1 MSRYSAFSKYISARS
16 NGNKNIVRRYE
27 EKAITMISR
36 RTYGK
41 TVLAYFFSSAYRLLC
56 SSESDEEINAIIKAH
71 VPEKKWNNKEW
82 LSHIKRDIFFTEFY
96 NRINADEFFRY
107 QFETLSETGRHAYV
121 GDAEILDA
129 FRKLDD
135 PEEQKILAN
144 KYNTY
149 CFFKNYY
156 KREAIQI
163 NGFEDA
169 ATFYDFCSR
178 NSEFFVK
185 PLSMGKGLGVFSLN
199 VGRDGYKEALF
210 KKIINQ
216 CPVIIEQPIRQ
227 AEEMAKYHPR
237 SVNTVRVVTVQ
248 KEGMVRIV
256 QTSVRLGVGDAII
269 DNSSQSG
276 LSASVDTD
284 SGIIVTPGR
293 AAHRKGLFLRH
304 PDSNEQIIGSRIPAW
319 GELLQL
325 VKLLAS
331 KFKKQRIVGW
341 DMAYSVEGW
350 VIVEAN
356 SHPGIQILAGSGVG
370 MREIFEDIIS

>member
-1 MSRYSAFSKYISARS
+1 MPIYSALSKYISARS
-16 NGNKNIVRRYE
+16 NGNTDVVRRYE
-27 EKAITMISR
+27 KKAITMISR

-41 TVLAYFFSSAYRLLC
+41 TVLAYFFSFAYRLLC
-56 SSESDEEINAIIKAH
+56 SSESDEEINSIIKAH
-71 VPEKKWNNKEW
+71 VSEKKWNNKEW
-82 LSHIKRDIFFTEFY
+82 LSHIKRDIYFTVFY

-121 GDAEILDA
+121 GIAETLDA
-129 FRKLDD
+129 YRKLDD
-135 PEEQKILAN
+135 PEEQKILEN

-149 CFFKNYY
+149 CFFKDYY

-169 ATFYDFCSR
+169 ASFYDFCSR

-185 PLSMGKGLGVFSLN
+185 PLSMGNGIGICSFN
-199 VGRDGYKEALF
+199 VGRDGDKEALF
-210 KKIINQ
+210 KKIINR

-237 SVNTVRVVTVQ
+237 SVNTIRVVTVQ
-248 KEGMVRIV
+248 KEGIVRIV

-269 DNSSQSG
+269 DNISHSG
-276 LSASVDTD
+276 LSAAVDTG
-284 SGIIVTPGR
+284 SGIIITPGR
-293 AAHRKGLFLRH
+293 AAHRKELFLRH
-304 PDSNEQIIGSRIPAW
+304 PDTNEQIIGNRIPDW
-319 GELLQL
+319 ENLLQL

-331 KFKKQRIVGW
+331 KFGKQRIIGW

-350 VIVEAN
+350 VVVEAN
-356 SHPGIQILAGSGVG
+356 SHPGIQILAESGVG
-370 MREIFEDIIS
+370 VREVFEDIIR